1 LINVTTVPIGYATLA
16 YDGIV
21 NVLALASLDGC
32 NMVLPESASTNVYAA
47 DCELTGTFL
56 NPTASVP
63 STVQLLYV
71 PEVGVPKTG
80 VVNDGLVE
88 RTTFPLPVEVVTPV
102 PPLTTGNAVP
112 DNVIANV
119 PLVVIGEPVTDKND
133 GTVAATL
140 VTVPL
145 PLLLNVVQS
154 AELNAPRLVA
164 DAVGTF
170 KVITG
175 VVVPLATVEPK
186 SVPVVPK
193 VNADTLV
200 TVPVAESLEVIVKL
214 G

>member
-1 LINVTTVPIGYATLA
+1 MPTGYATLA
-16 YDGIV
+16 FDGIV

-63 STVQLLYV
+63 STVQLLNV

-119 PLVVIGEPVTDKND
+119 PLVVIGEPATDKND

-140 VTVPL
+140 VTVPAPL
-145 PLLLNVVQS
+145 PLNVVQS
-154 AELNAPRLVA
+154 AELSTPLLLAE
-164 DAVGTF
+164 AVGTF
-170 KVITG
+170 NVITG
-175 VVVPLATVEPK
+175 VVVPLATVELK
-186 SVPVVPK
+186 SVPVVPN
-193 VNADTLV
+193 VSAATLV
-200 TVPVAESLEVIVKL
+200 TVPDPLPLKVVQSVEVK
-214 G
+214 